1 MVMRE
6 EGNKMR
12 RSIYAT
18 MSFVTVIWGVKII
31 EFTFDI
37 NLGQYGILPRTL
49 SGSIG
54 IFTAP
59 FIHGDIY
66 HLISNSLPLLILGIG
81 LFYFYD
87 KIATAVILIIY
98 LMTGFWVWIA
108 ARDAYHIG
116 ASGVVYGMLTFLL
129 FSGFIRRDSRTLA
142 ISFIVLFLYGGSF
155 FAGIVPEDSAIS
167 WESHL
172 MGAVAGIFCAVY
184 YKNFKLSNALNHDLI
199 DEDDEE
205 PPASR
210 LTYHFK
216 PKSSDTKKEENK
228 SYIIKYPA
236 ENRQKQSVNFNRRE
250 HREGTEPTES
260 E

>member
-1 MVMRE
+1 MMKE
-6 EGNKMR
+6 EETRMR
-12 RSIYAT
+12 RSIYPT
-18 MSFVTVIWGVKII
+18 MSFVGVIWAVKII

-37 NLGQYGILPRTL
+37 NLGQFGILPRTL

-66 HLISNSLPLLILGIG
+66 HLMSNSLPLLILGIG

-87 KIATAVILIIY
+87 KIATGVILIIY

-129 FSGFIRRDSRTLA
+129 FSGFIRRDSKTLA

-184 YKNFKLSNALNHDLI
+184 FKNFKLPIAPKQGFI
-199 DEDDEE
+199 DDDDEE
-205 PPASR
+205 EPTSSY

-216 PKSSDTKKEENK
+216 PTSSETGDEEKKR
-228 SYIIKYPA
+228 YIIKYPVD
-236 ENRQKQSVNFNRRE
+236 NQQKARSNKTRD
-250 HREGTEPTES
+250 TI
-260 E
+260 